1 MAFCRRD
8 AHIYRCVSLRRT
20 FFRGLWSFDKFAG
33 YAVRICD
40 LEFELAPDDIP
51 ASEEAPRADTVGVRI
66 DAIEEDLRISPL
78 RYFPWLA

>member
-1 MAFCRRD
+1 MR
-8 AHIYRCVSLRRT
+8 V
-20 FFRGLWSFDKFAG
+20 
-33 YAVRICD
+33 CD
-40 LEFELAPDDIP
+40 LEFKLAPDDIP